1 MWKKYSSFFKETVI
15 EFFIPPLTILES
27 IVQLQW
33 DKIIFKLSY
42 LIAFLKEEVFCYSLF
57 FYAPAFLE
65 DIYCFLEEVNYK
77 KSYYFPFHVRFL

>member
-1 MWKKYSSFFKETVI
+1 M
-15 EFFIPPLTILES
+15 
-27 IVQLQW
+27 VQLQW

-42 LIAFLKEEVFCYSLF
+42 LIAFLKEEVFVI

-77 KSYYFPFHVRFL
+77 KSYYFPFQVRFL